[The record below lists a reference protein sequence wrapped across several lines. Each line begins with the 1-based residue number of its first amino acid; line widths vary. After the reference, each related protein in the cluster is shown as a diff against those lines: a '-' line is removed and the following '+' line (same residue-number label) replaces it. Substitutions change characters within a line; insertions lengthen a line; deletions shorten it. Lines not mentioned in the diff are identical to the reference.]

1 VTIAHRKALDHVRA
15 RSRRPILT
23 DMLPEPPA
31 DEGSPGGWESGPW
44 EALEAL
50 PLKQRQ
56 TIAYRHVAKDIPE
69 GRVPMTNERDL
80 FAALP
85 TIDDD
90 VNRRLHR
97 RLVDAANAAGLL
109 DVAYRTIDTPV
120 GALLLAATPKG
131 LVRVAYASQDHDL
144 VLEGLARDVSPRIL
158 RAPARLDGVARE
170 IEEYF
175 AGRRRTFDVPLDLQ
189 LSHGFRRTILSHLRE
204 IGYGKTASYAAVAKA
219 AGHPKAVRAAG
230 SACASN
236 PLPVVVPCHRVVR
249 SDGTIGQYVG
259 GVDAKRAL
267 LTLEGAA

>member
-1 VTIAHRKALDHVRA
+1 L
-15 RSRRPILT
+15 RPISGAKRRHDLSSEEPH
-23 DMLPEPPA
+23 LLQQQIGGFIPEQA
-31 DEGSPGGWESGPW
+31 DVTKGQSEM
-44 EALEAL
+44 LEA
-50 PLKQRQ
+50 
-56 TIAYRHVAKDIPE
+56 A
-69 GRVPMTNERDL
+69 
-80 FAALP
+80 
-85 TIDDD
+85 
-90 VNRRLHR
+90 RLHR

-170 IEEYF
+170 IDEYF

-189 LSHGFRRTILSHLRE
+189 LSHGFRRAVLSRLPE
-204 IGYGKTASYAAVAKA
+204 IGYGKTASYAAIAKA
-219 AGHPKAVRAAG
+219 AGNPKAVRAAG

-259 GVDAKRAL
+259 GADAKRAL
-267 LTLEGAA
+267 LTLEGSA